1 MIMIVNKPHCRPH
14 GCTSGM
20 TWERRRHRF
29 EVMGTVFSFVLSA
42 SVTETTVR
50 AVEEEL
56 ERIDRLFSTYRP
68 DSQIARLNA
77 GQIRLC
83 DCSPDVRE
91 VLRLCSD
98 AECRTSGWFTAG
110 YGIGID
116 PTGIVKGWAIGR
128 ASELLVGAGST
139 CHAINGGGDVL
150 VVADPAVDEPWR
162 VGVSTGAGEGGLA
175 GVITGHNFCVATSG
189 NTERRGEIRNPF
201 TGSPSLTWATFSV
214 AGPDITEADAFAT
227 AAVAM
232 GRPAVAWLER
242 LPGYEAIAVDAGGE
256 VSMTAGAHTMFHHE
270 PDRRLPR
277 RRACGRLCRD
287 WPRVPS

>member
-1 MIMIVNKPHCRPH
+1 
-14 GCTSGM
+14 M
-20 TWERRRHRF
+20 TRERRRHRF

-42 SVTETTVR
+42 FVTETTVC

-77 GQIRLC
+77 GQIRLG
-83 DCSPDVRE
+83 DCSADVRE

-98 AECRTSGWFTAG
+98 AEYRTSGWFTAG

-128 ASELLVGAGST
+128 TSELLVGAGST
-139 CHAINGGGDVL
+139 CHAVNGGGDVL

-162 VGVSTGAGEGGLA
+162 VGVSTGAGRGGLV
-175 GVITGHNFCVATSG
+175 GVVTGHNFCVATSG
-189 NTERRGEIRNPF
+189 NTERPDEIRNPF

-214 AGPDITEADAFAT
+214 AGPDITRADAFAT

-256 VSMTAGAHTMFHHE
+256 VSMTAGFAAAGPECRIDHS
-270 PDRRLPR
+270 RS
-277 RRACGRLCRD
+277 RADCKDLRYPLL
-287 WPRVPS
+287 V

>member
-1 MIMIVNKPHCRPH
+1 
-14 GCTSGM
+14 M

-42 SVTETTVR
+42 FVTEATVR

-77 GQIRLC
+77 GQIRLG

-128 ASELLVGAGST
+128 ASGLLVAAGST

-162 VGVSTGAGEGGLA
+162 VGVSTGAGQGLA
-175 GVITGHNFCVATSG
+175 GVVTGHNFCVATSG
-189 NTERRGEIRNPF
+189 NTERCGEIRNPF
-201 TGSPSLTWATFSV
+201 TGSPSLTWVTFSV

-232 GRPAVAWLER
+232 GGPAVAWLER
-242 LPGYEAIAVDAGGE
+242 LPGYEAIAVDARGE
-256 VSMTAGAHTMFHHE
+256 VSMTSGFAAPGPE
-270 PDRRLPR
+270 
-277 RRACGRLCRD
+277 CRI
-287 WPRVPS
+287 S